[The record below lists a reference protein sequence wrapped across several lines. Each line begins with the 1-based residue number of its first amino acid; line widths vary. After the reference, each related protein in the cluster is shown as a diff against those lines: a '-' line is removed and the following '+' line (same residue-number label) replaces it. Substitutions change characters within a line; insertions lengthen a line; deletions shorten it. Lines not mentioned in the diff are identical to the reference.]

1 MIMRILI
8 CNNKNIANNY
18 KDIEIMQIAIL
29 ENKKEQKEHGSF
41 SFPVNVSVEHIE
53 AYEQGSFLWHWH
65 PEIELTCVMSGE
77 IEYHV
82 NDRTYFLTKGEGLFG
97 NSSTLHSGYMKDGQ
111 ECSYLTI
118 TFHPRFLYGY
128 ENSALQTKYVD
139 FITSN
144 DTWSSL
150 LLEKNVAWHQEII
163 QIMLKIY
170 EISQNPPDD
179 YELQVHIFLM
189 QIWQKLY
196 YYFISLPERENH
208 SSQYLERLRTI
219 ITFIQEHYNQEISL
233 EDVADSVNICKSE
246 CCRFFKKHMDM
257 TIFDYILLLRIQN
270 SLPLLKS
277 GESITQIAGMVG
289 FSSPAYYSQ
298 IFKRYMKC
306 TPREYKNLKN

>member
-1 MIMRILI
+1 
-8 CNNKNIANNY
+8 
-18 KDIEIMQIAIL
+18 MQIAIL
-29 ENKKEQKEHGSF
+29 ENKKEEKQHGSF
-41 SFPVNVSVEHIE
+41 EFPVNVSVENIA
-53 AYEQGSFLWHWH
+53 AYEHGSFLWHWH
-65 PEIELTCVMSGE
+65 PEIELTWVMSGA

-82 NDRTYFLTKGEGLFG
+82 NNQTYFLTSGEGLFG
-97 NSSTLHSGYMKDGQ
+97 NSSTLHSGYMRDGQ
-111 ECSYLTI
+111 ECTYLSI

-128 ENSALQTKYVD
+128 ENSTIQTKYVD

-150 LLEKNVAWHQEII
+150 LLRKDVAWHQEII
-163 QIMLKIY
+163 QTMQEIY
-170 EISQNPPDD
+170 QLSQDPSED
-179 YELQVHIFLM
+179 YELQVHIYLM

-196 YYFISLPERENH
+196 HHFISLPERENQ

-219 ITFIQEHYNQEISL
+219 IAYIQEHYHQEISL

-246 CCRFFKKHMDM
+246 CCRFFKKHMNM

-277 GESITQIAGMVG
+277 GESITRIATMVG
-289 FSSPAYYSQ
+289 FASPAYYSQ

-306 TPREYKNLKN
+306 TPREYRNLNN